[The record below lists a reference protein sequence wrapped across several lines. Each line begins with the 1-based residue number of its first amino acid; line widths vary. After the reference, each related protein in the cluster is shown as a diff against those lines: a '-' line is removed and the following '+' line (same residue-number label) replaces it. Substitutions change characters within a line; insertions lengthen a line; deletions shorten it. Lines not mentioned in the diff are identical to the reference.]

1 MRELYM
7 FGYYLKKKR
16 LAKNLRMDDV
26 ASMAGVSRATIW
38 AIENGKHNYS
48 FDSLLKV
55 AKSLGAIVVVGDPYK
70 PYTENDNIERKR
82 ASRINTVL
90 DKEKNIFIV
99 LSVQQYASAINKSS
113 FDTYQMLS
121 ANRIIDDLLDD
132 YEDLHGMSSVWINDY
147 INRLLDGVPLE
158 EQQLLG
164 KNSALKVKVIVEV
177 VEMIARKYSLPLNVA
192 REVLYSSSV
201 IDKIDEE
208 IEQYKDSPQ
217 HFFSLFKEKHQKSP
231 Y

>member
-1 MRELYM
+1 MKEYYD
-7 FGYYLKKKR
+7 FGRYIKRKR
-16 LAKNLRMDDV
+16 LTLNMRMDDV
-26 ASMAGVSRATIW
+26 ASMANISRTTLW
-38 AIENGKHNYS
+38 SIENNKYNYS
-48 FDSLLKV
+48 VESLLKV
-55 AKSLGAIVVVGDPYK
+55 IQILGIQLVIDEVGTKGP
-70 PYTENDNIERKR
+70 RKR

-121 ANRIIDDLLDD
+121 ANRILNDLLDD
-132 YEDLHGMSSVWINDY
+132 YEDLHGMSSEWINDY
-147 INRLLDGVPLE
+147 INKLLDEKPLG
-158 EQQLLG
+158 EQKLFG
-164 KNSALKVKVIVEV
+164 KNTGIKAKIIVEV
-177 VEMIARKYSLPLNVA
+177 VEMIARKYSLPLDIA

-208 IEQYKDSPQ
+208 IESYKDSPQ
-217 HFFSLFKEKHQKSP
+217 HFFDIFKEKHQKSP

>member
-1 MRELYM
+1 MKEYYD
-7 FGYYLKKKR
+7 FGRYIKRKR
-16 LAKNLRMDDV
+16 LALNMRMDDV
-26 ASMAGVSRATIW
+26 ASMANISRTTLW
-38 AIENGKHNYS
+38 SIENNKYNYS
-48 FDSLLKV
+48 VESLLKV
-55 AKSLGAIVVVGDPYK
+55 VQILGIQLTIDDVGTKGP
-70 PYTENDNIERKR
+70 RKR

-121 ANRIIDDLLDD
+121 ANRILNDLLDD
-132 YEDLHGMSSVWINDY
+132 YEDLHGMSSEWINDY
-147 INRLLDGVPLE
+147 INQLLDGKPLG
-158 EQQLLG
+158 EQKLLG
-164 KNSALKVKVIVEV
+164 KNTGIKVKIIVEV
-177 VEMIARKYSLPLNVA
+177 VGMIARKYSLPLDIA

-208 IEQYKDSPQ
+208 IESYKDSPQ
-217 HFFSLFKEKHQKSP
+217 HFFDIFKEKHQKSP

>member
-1 MRELYM
+1 MKEYYD
-7 FGYYLKKKR
+7 FGRYIKRKR
-16 LAKNLRMDDV
+16 LTLNMRMDDV
-26 ASMAGVSRATIW
+26 ASMANISRTTLW
-38 AIENGKHNYS
+38 SIENNKYNYS
-48 FDSLLKV
+48 VESLLKV
-55 AKSLGAIVVVGDPYK
+55 IQILGIQLTIDDVGTKGP
-70 PYTENDNIERKR
+70 RKR

-121 ANRIIDDLLDD
+121 ANRILNDLLDD
-132 YEDLHGMSSVWINDY
+132 YEDLHGMSSEWINDY
-147 INRLLDGVPLE
+147 INQLLDGKPLG
-158 EQQLLG
+158 EQKLFG
-164 KNSALKVKVIVEV
+164 KNTGIKAKIIVEV
-177 VEMIARKYSLPLNVA
+177 VEMIARKYSLPLDIA

-208 IEQYKDSPQ
+208 IESYKDSPQ
-217 HFFSLFKEKHQKSP
+217 HFFDIFKEKHQKSP